1 VRINR
6 KEVELMLDEFAA
18 SMPLRWA
25 AGFAGS
31 GLIAWI
37 AWRKQ
42 ALSASGAWSA
52 VVMGAVYFA
61 LGGPLWYGLLLV
73 FFATSVFW
81 SRWKR
86 HIRAKREAE
95 RHYAKTGRRDAG
107 QVWANGGIGLALCA
121 AHAVWPEPALA
132 AAFIGVMASVNADTW
147 ATEIGALSRTQ
158 PRSVLTGRAVPAGTS
173 GGVTP
178 LGTFA
183 ALSGAALIGVSAA
196 LLGGV
201 EASGLPAA
209 ALIVMAA
216 VAGLAGAMADSL
228 LGAWLQAMYR
238 CLTCGVLTEREI
250 HCGEPALHAQGRRW
264 MTNDLVNLLSSLVAG
279 ALAALAALLSKI

>member
-1 VRINR
+1 
-6 KEVELMLDEFAA
+6 MLAEMAH
-18 SMPLRWA
+18 SMPLRLA
-25 AGFAGS
+25 AGIAGS
-31 GLIAWI
+31 ALIAWA
-37 AWRKQ
+37 AWRKR

-52 VVMGAVYFA
+52 TAMGAVYFA
-61 LGGPLWYGLLLV
+61 LGGPLWYGTLLV

-86 HIRAKREAE
+86 HARAKMEAE
-95 RHYAKTGRRDAG
+95 RNYAKTGRRDAG

-121 AHAVWPEPALA
+121 AYAIWPEPAIA
-132 AAFIGVMASVNADTW
+132 AAFVGVMASVNADTW

-178 LGTFA
+178 LGTAA

-196 LLGGV
+196 LLGGG
-201 EASGLPAA
+201 EAAELPAA
-209 ALIVMAA
+209 ALIAA
-216 VAGLAGAMADSL
+216 AAAAGLAGAMADSL
-228 LGAWLQAMYR
+228 LGAWQQAMYR
-238 CLTCGVLTEREI
+238 CLACGALTERAV

-264 MTNDLVNLLSSLVAG
+264 MTNDLVNLLSSLFAG
-279 ALAALAALLSKI
+279 GLAALFALLSGI

>member
-1 VRINR
+1 
-6 KEVELMLDEFAA
+6 MLDEFAA

-52 VVMGAVYFA
+52 VLMGAVYFA

-121 AHAVWPEPALA
+121 AYAVWPEPALA
-132 AAFIGVMASVNADTW
+132 AAFVGVMASVNADTW

-158 PRSVLTGRAVPAGTS
+158 PRSLLTGRSVPAGTS

-183 ALSGAALIGVSAA
+183 AFAGAALIGISAA
-196 LLGGV
+196 LLGGG
-201 EASGLPAA
+201 EAAGIPAA
-209 ALIVMAA
+209 ALIVVAA
-216 VAGLAGAMADSL
+216 ATGLAGTIADSL
-228 LGAWLQAMYR
+228 LGAWQQAMYR
-238 CLTCGVLTEREI
+238 CLTCGALTEREV
-250 HCGEPALHAQGRRW
+250 HCGKPALHAQGRRW
-264 MTNDLVNLLSSLVAG
+264 MTNDLVNLISSLVAG
-279 ALAALAALLSKI
+279 ALAALAVLLSKI